1 MSSRRSPPRTR
12 GYLRAKYWR
21 IRQRRGHQRAVIA
34 VAHAILEIS
43 YQMLTTGELYR
54 DLSDDFFERRDNDRT
69 RQRHLRALER
79 LGYRVTVEP
88 APDRE
93 AA

>member
-1 MSSRRSPPRTR
+1 M
-12 GYLRAKYWR
+12 
-21 IRQRRGHQRAVIA
+21 IA

-54 DLSDDFFERRDNDRT
+54 ELGDDFFERRDSERAT
-69 RQRHLRALER
+69 RHHLRALVR
-79 LGYRVTVEP
+79 LGYRVTVSAVP
-88 APDRE
+88 APE

>member
-1 MSSRRSPPRTR
+1 MRERVARSRELVAR
-12 GYLRAKYWR
+12 GF
-21 IRQRRGHQRAVIA
+21 A

-54 DLSDDFFERRDNDRT
+54 EIGDDFFERRDNERAT
-69 RQRHLRALER
+69 QRHLRALER
-79 LGYRVTVEP
+79 LGYRVTIDAVPEP
-88 APDRE
+88 E

>member
-1 MSSRRSPPRTR
+1 
-12 GYLRAKYWR
+12 
-21 IRQRRGHQRAVIA
+21 VIA

-54 DLSDDFFERRDNDRT
+54 DLGDDFFERRDSERA
-69 RQRHLRALER
+69 RPRHLRALER
-79 LGYRVTVEP
+79 LGYRVTVEATANP
-88 APDRE
+88 E

>member
-1 MSSRRSPPRTR
+1 M
-12 GYLRAKYWR
+12 
-21 IRQRRGHQRAVIA
+21 IA

-43 YQMLTTGELYR
+43 YHMFQRGEFYR
-54 DLSDDFFERRDNDRT
+54 DLGDDFFERRDNDRT
-69 RQRHLRALER
+69 TQRRLRALER